1 MAAQNGRYEAEALS
15 VRKNGEVY
23 FAATYLTPLYD
34 LRGKLTG
41 FSKVTQDITEKKQ
54 TTKALQEQAALF
66 DLFNDAIIVRDL
78 TGRINYWNGGAEKM
92 YGYTQKEALGQL
104 SHLLLKTEF
113 AKPLQK
119 IEAELFSEGGWGG
132 EVNQVTKDGH
142 QIIVDSRQAIKTD
155 EQGKSIGIVEINTN
169 ITDRKQVEEKQSA
182 LKEMERVNAELEQFA
197 SVASHDLQEPLRA
210 IASCLHILEKTY
222 KGRLD
227 KDADE
232 LIDYAIEGAQ
242 RMRALINDLL
252 SLSRTEHDQVTFSPT
267 PVPEV
272 IERVKTNLAAA
283 IDESKAT
290 ITYNGLPVLSANN
303 TLLTQLFQNLIS
315 NAIKFRSDHPPEINI
330 DASRENGNWLFSVK
344 DNGIGFEQSYADRIF
359 QPFKRLHSRDKYP
372 GSGIGLP
379 ICKRIIEKH
388 GGKIWAESQPGKGTI
403 FNFTIKAED

>member
-1 MAAQNGRYEAEALS
+1 
-15 VRKNGEVY
+15 
-23 FAATYLTPLYD
+23 
-34 LRGKLTG
+34 LTG

-78 TGRINYWNGGAEKM
+78 SGRINYWNGGAEKM

-104 SHLLLKTEF
+104 SNLLLKTET
-113 AKPLQK
+113 AKPSHK
-119 IEAELFSEGGWGG
+119 IEAELFSQGGWNG
-132 EVNQVTKDGH
+132 EVSQVTKDGH

-169 ITDRKQVEEKQSA
+169 ITDRKQIEQKQSA

-232 LIDYAIEGAQ
+232 LIDYAVEGAQ

-252 SLSRTEHDQVTFSPT
+252 SLSRIGNDQLTFSPT

-272 IERVKTNLAAA
+272 IERVKTSLATS
-283 IDESKAT
+283 INESKAT
-290 ITYNGLPVLSANN
+290 ITYNGLPVLTAND

-315 NAIKFRSDHPPEINI
+315 NAIKFRSDNPPEINI
-330 DASRENGNWLFSVK
+330 DAARENGHWLFSVR
-344 DNGIGFEQSYADRIF
+344 DNGIGFEQLYADRIF
-359 QPFKRLHSRDKYP
+359 QPFKRLHNREQYP

-388 GGKIWAESQPGKGTI
+388 GGEIWAESQPGKGAT